1 MTIDIF
7 DPTSSPERSSIEFVP
22 RPKNLEKLRVGLV
35 DNSKYNSKALLLR
48 IADRLNSRYGIE
60 IGHTVTKTSP
70 GHPVSEIAIAALK
83 EKVNFTVAGIGD

>member
-7 DPTSSPERSSIEFVP
+7 DPTSSPEKTSIEFVP

-48 IADRLNSRYGIE
+48 IADRLKSRYGVE

-70 GHPVSEIAIAALK
+70 GHPVSETAIAAFK
-83 EKVNFTVAGIGD
+83 EEVDFAMAGIGD